1 MKRFAQC
8 FLLLSLAGFMPMLNA
23 SQLTHFNNLNLAEI
37 SAEPLKQQSFLEQK
51 APWLHNRL
59 VSWQNYLGK
68 KPEMKHV
75 QPKAEEEISA
85 QFSHSW
91 ATRAFGATGHK
102 VDPSALVFGR
112 QAFLVKDA
120 FVASKLLASEEARV
134 VPKIDASQP
143 LPNNNRHFLCLLA
156 GQELGF
162 TSTQSRQEML
172 FSYKRSFMNKKLQV
186 AVNVPFIRCEQSLD
200 LAAKAEISK
209 ANRAAL
215 VDATSM
221 NSPLVR
227 NALGDMRTPI
237 DAPGFYEKYSDMDN
251 FLTHVLDDAGIVFA
265 KKQEEIGLG
274 DIVLSCMYDKAM
286 AYVDYASIGGEL
298 SLNTAKSPRNIAL
311 AEPTLGQGVST
322 VKGFAHFGWH
332 RGLLANPFVKMS
344 LGYSLPTTVGMRV
357 PYALTYNGVSN
368 IGDRMSEA
376 FPRSIPFSD
385 LITLGGAAF
394 ESLPETE
401 IAAFASSVQKVT
413 LRKGFSYGFTLGNT
427 FEQCFDKPMY
437 VTVAY
442 DYAGRQEQNISDLE
456 RAHQF
461 CKASVTRATGT
472 SSHAV
477 LMNLGYRLSSLCTI
491 EGGVRSCFAGRNAL
505 KTTQVFGSLALRF

>member
-1 MKRFAQC
+1 MKRFARC
-8 FLLLSLAGFMPMLNA
+8 LLLLSLAGFMPMLNA
-23 SQLTHFNNLNLAEI
+23 SHLSHFNNLDIPEVVT
-37 SAEPLKQQSFLEQK
+37 EPVKQPSFLEQK

-75 QPKAEEEISA
+75 LPKAEEEILA

-91 ATRAFGATGHK
+91 ATRAFNASGHK
-102 VDPSALVFGR
+102 ADPSTLAFGR
-112 QAFLVKDA
+112 QTFLVKDA
-120 FVASKLLASEEARV
+120 FVASKLLANEEARV

-156 GQELGF
+156 AQELGF
-162 TSTQSRQEML
+162 TSTQSRQELL
-172 FSYKRSFMNKKLQV
+172 FSYKRSFMDKKLQV
-186 AVNVPFIRCEQSLD
+186 AVNVPFVRCEQSLD

-227 NALGDMRTPI
+227 NALGDMRAPI

-251 FLTHVLDDAGIVFA
+251 FLTHVLNDAGIVFA
-265 KKQEEIGLG
+265 KKQEEVGLG
-274 DIVLSCMYDKAM
+274 DIVISCAYDKSM
-286 AYVDYASIGGEL
+286 AYVDYASLGAEL

-311 AEPTLGQGVST
+311 AEPTLGQGAST
-322 VKGFAHFGWH
+322 IKAFAHFGWH

-344 LGYSLPTTVGMRV
+344 LGYSLPTAVGMRV

-394 ESLPETE
+394 SDLPETE
-401 IAAFASSVQKVT
+401 IAPFSSSVQRVT
-413 LRKGFSYGFTLGNT
+413 VRKGFSYGCTLGNT
-427 FEQCFDKPMY
+427 FENCFDKPMY

-442 DYAGRQEQNISDLE
+442 DYAGRQQQSISDLE
-456 RAHQF
+456 HAHQF
-461 CKASVTRATGT
+461 CKAAATRGSAT

-505 KTTQVFGSLALRF
+505 KTTQVFGSLSLRF